1 MIHVFYKNRH
11 TIWQFMIALMFVSGA
26 IFMFTFD
33 GAVSE
38 SQATGCCGGGE
49 AEVTFFATDS
59 SGGFGGSIPTD
70 TTVTDDCCGGKDNPL
85 PASSFSNST
94 PTCPTGGNGCSY
106 PSTCQECKNNSVCS
120 GGAGCTEK

>member
-1 MIHVFYKNRH
+1 
-11 TIWQFMIALMFVSGA
+11 MIALMFVSGSVFA
-26 IFMFTFD
+26 FTYD
-33 GAVSE
+33 GFVFKSE
-38 SQATGCCGGGE
+38 AASCCSSGGE
-49 AEVTFFATDS
+49 AAVTSFAVDS
-59 SGGFGGSIPTD
+59 SGDFGDDSPMD
-70 TTVTDDCCGGKDNPL
+70 TEVTDDCCGGKNNPL